1 MNDIDK
7 KFNSKENNYKTSA
20 PIIGNTIETRIFE
33 TKNSEN
39 SIRDFLK
46 SNDLELIRKQSEYI
60 KLFKEIYDLYNDI
73 DEKLNDIIYEYK
85 NNFDPSIEK
94 YNLDIINNN
103 EKIDNK
109 IITSIIETSNKISEY
124 DKLTIEQN
132 SEKYKFN
139 YIEQKNSSLSFDKN
153 IIKLDDEKY
162 NISRFNNK
170 ENKIFKINN
179 DIYLK
184 KIVLKSP
191 DINDIVISNEN
202 GDHMVVTIKSKEK
215 IYLRN
220 FENNEPKFPF
230 IIKSDIDAMGGL
242 SILNIKND
250 IIDQKLNNY
259 YDENDITSETKL
271 IEENKFVTEYGEISN
286 EECVDGYFIEFED
299 RDN

>member
-46 SNDLELIRKQSEYI
+46 SNDLELISKQAEYI

-85 NNFDPSIEK
+85 NNFDPSIKK

-109 IITSIIETSNKISEY
+109 IITSIIETSNKIS
-124 DKLTIEQN
+124 DDTKLTIEQN
-132 SEKYKFN
+132 IEKYKFN
-139 YIEQKNSSLSFDKN
+139 YIEQKSLSFDKN

-162 NISRFNNK
+162 NISRLNNK

-184 KIVLKSP
+184 KIVLKSS

-202 GDHMVVTIKSKEK
+202 GDHMVITMKSKEK

-286 EECVDGYFIEFED
+286 EKCVDGYFIEFED

>member
-46 SNDLELIRKQSEYI
+46 SNDLELISKQAEYI

-85 NNFDPSIEK
+85 NNFDPSIKK

-109 IITSIIETSNKISEY
+109 IITSIIETSNKIS
-124 DKLTIEQN
+124 DDTKLTIEQN
-132 SEKYKFN
+132 IEKYKFN
-139 YIEQKNSSLSFDKN
+139 YIEQKSLSFDKN

-162 NISRFNNK
+162 NISRLNNK

-202 GDHMVVTIKSKEK
+202 GDHMVITMKSKEK

-286 EECVDGYFIEFED
+286 EKCVDGYFIEFED